1 MQYAGGGKMPEAA
14 GGNADNGGNGDNA
27 DNVDNADKTYN
38 AGNADN
44 RDNTDRADRVQ
55 VRETSVMIPTYEA
68 GAADPNPM
76 FLEKRVY
83 QGSSGRVYPHP
94 VIESISNV
102 KQDRTYKLIILEN
115 EYLRIEIM
123 PELGGRI
130 YRALDK
136 TNNYDFV
143 YYNRVIKPALV
154 GLAGPWISGG
164 IEFNW
169 PQHHRPNTFGP
180 VEYKLE
186 AAADGSAAVW
196 VSEIDRMYGT
206 KVTAAFRLYPGRGY
220 LEVHAQCYNRTPLPQ
235 TFLWWAN
242 PAVAVNDQTQSVF
255 PPDVT
260 AVFDHGKRDVSRFPI
275 ATGTY
280 YKQDYSE
287 GVDIS
292 RYKNIPVPT
301 SYMAYKS
308 DYNFV
313 GGYDHGVQ
321 AGLLH
326 VADHHISPGK
336 KQWTWGN
343 GEFGQAWDRQLTDE
357 DGPYIELMTG
367 VYTDNQPD
375 FTWLQPYEE
384 KSFTQYFMPYKG
396 IGLVKNAS
404 VDAAVNLEV
413 DAALAQAVVKV
424 YVTSRLEQAVIS
436 LSGAAGEYL
445 RETAD
450 LSPAEAI
457 ERTVMLDHGE
467 QEHDLK
473 LTVHSGEGRLLVA
486 YQPKRPEIGRIPEA
500 AKPLAPPEELR
511 SAEELYLAGLHLEQ
525 YRHATF
531 EPEAYYLEG
540 LKRDS
545 GDIRLNVAYGTL
557 LLRRGQYAQS
567 EPLLRRA
574 IERLTSR
581 NPNPYDS
588 EAYYQLGVALR
599 GQNRLDEAFAAYYKA
614 VWSAAWQDAGYYS
627 LAQIACRQ
635 GRYAEALELAERSLI
650 RNARNYKA
658 RNLKSALLRRL
669 GRPQQARGF
678 ASETVQLDPADF
690 GAYNELALAL
700 AALGDPAAAEEAL
713 TELERLMRD
722 DAHNYL
728 NLMAD
733 YMGCGLYAEALAV
746 GERAAQRGRPGSET
760 GFKSEPE
767 SVYPMLHYALGEC
780 YECTGQDEQAR
791 EARRQGQAASPL
803 HCFPNSL
810 SELEWLLSAV
820 RANPL
825 DDKAY
830 YYLGNLYYD
839 KKRPE
844 EAAAS
849 WERSRELRGDFA
861 IVHRNLALAYYN
873 KQHNPEAA
881 LASLEQ
887 AFACAPQDARI
898 LYELDQLRK
907 KLAWSAGE
915 RLEHLESRRSLVEQ
929 RDDLYIE
936 YVTMLNQLER
946 YDEAVRALS
955 SRNFH
960 PWEGGE
966 GKVTGQYQFAHSGLG
981 RLALENG
988 QYEAALEHFRL
999 ALAYPHNLGEGR
1011 LEGAQENNIQY
1022 ALGRVYEGLGQ
1033 EEEAER
1039 CYRAASQGLAEPA
1052 SAVFYND
1059 QPPEMIFYQGL
1070 AWLRLRQPKE
1080 AKRRFNL
1087 LIDYAERHL
1096 FDDIKLDYFAV
1107 SLPDFLVFEDDLNRR
1122 NVIHCRYMRGLGLL
1136 GLGRYEA
1143 AAAELNSALALDPN
1157 HQGAGVHRRMADH
1170 VLNRGQL

>member
-1 MQYAGGGKMPEAA
+1 MKHAGSGKMPEAA
-14 GGNADNGGNGDNA
+14 GDNA
-27 DNVDNADKTYN
+27 GKADHV
-38 AGNADN
+38 
-44 RDNTDRADRVQ
+44 DNTDGADRVQ
-55 VRETSVMIPTYEA
+55 VRETRVIIPTYEA
-68 GAADPNPM
+68 GAADPSPM

-94 VIESISNV
+94 VIESISDV
-102 KQDRTYKLIILEN
+102 KQDRSYKLIILEN

-186 AAADGSAAVW
+186 AAEDGSAIVW

-206 KVTAAFRLYPGRGY
+206 KVTAAFRLYPGTAY
-220 LEVHAQCYNRTPLPQ
+220 LEVHAQCYNRTPQAQ

-242 PAVAVNDQTQSVF
+242 PAVAVNEQTQSVF

-260 AVFDHGKRDVSRFPI
+260 AVFDHGKRDVSRFPM

-326 VADHHISPGK
+326 VANHHISPGK

-413 DAALAQAVVKV
+413 DAELAQAVVKV
-424 YVTSRLEQAVIS
+424 YVTSRLEQAVIR

-445 RETAD
+445 RETAH

-457 ERTVMLDHGE
+457 ERKVMLDHGE

-473 LTVHSGEGRLLVA
+473 LTVHSAEGRLLVA

-500 AKPLAPPEELR
+500 AKPLEAPEELR

-567 EPLLRRA
+567 EPLFRRA

-588 EAYYQLGVALR
+588 EAYYQLGAALR
-599 GQNRLDEAFAAYYKA
+599 GLNRLDEAFAAYYKA
-614 VWSAAWQDAGYYS
+614 VWSAAWQDAGYFS
-627 LAQIACRQ
+627 LAQIACQQ

-669 GRPQQARGF
+669 GRPQQAREF
-678 ASETVQLDPADF
+678 ASETMRLDPADF

-700 AALGDPAAAEEAL
+700 AALEDPAAAEEAL
-713 TELERLMRD
+713 SELERLMRG

-733 YMGCGLYAEALAV
+733 YMGCGLYTEALAV
-746 GERAAQRGRPGSET
+746 GEKAAQRAS
-760 GFKSEPE
+760 SEPESELELEVE
-767 SVYPMLHYALGEC
+767 SVYPMLYYALGEL
-780 YECTGQDEQAR
+780 YERTGQVEQAR
-791 EARRQGQAASPL
+791 EARRKGQAARPL
-803 HCFPNSL
+803 YCFPNTL
-810 SELEWLLSAV
+810 SELDWLLSAV
-820 RANPL
+820 RANPR
-825 DDKAY
+825 DDKAH

-861 IVHRNLALAYYN
+861 TVHRNLALAYYN
-873 KQHNPEAA
+873 KQNKPEAA

-915 RLEHLESRRSLVEQ
+915 RLDHLEAQRSLVEQ
-929 RDDLYIE
+929 RDDLYLE
-936 YVTMLNQLER
+936 YVTLLNQLER
-946 YDEAVRALS
+946 YNEAVRALS

-981 RLALENG
+981 RQALENG

-999 ALAYPHNLGEGR
+999 ALAYPHNLGEGK
-1011 LEGAQENNIQY
+1011 LEGAQENNIHY
-1022 ALGRVYEGLGQ
+1022 ALGRVYEGLQQ
-1033 EEEAER
+1033 EEEAVH

-1070 AWLRLRQPKE
+1070 AWLKLQQPKE

-1096 FDDIKLDYFAV
+1096 FDGIKLDYFAV

-1143 AAAELNSALALDPN
+1143 AVAEFDSALALDPN
-1157 HQGAGVHRRMADH
+1157 HQGAGVHRRMAGS
-1170 VLNRGQL
+1170 VLNR

>member
-1 MQYAGGGKMPEAA
+1 MKRAASGYTPELAGSNANNKYSADNA
-14 GGNADNGGNGDNA
+14 NNKYNADNAN
-27 DNVDNADKTYN
+27 
-38 AGNADN
+38 
-44 RDNTDRADRVQ
+44 NTHNADRVQ
-55 VRETSVMIPTYEA
+55 VRETSVIIPTYEA

-94 VIESISNV
+94 VIESISDV
-102 KQDRTYKLIILEN
+102 KQDRQYKLITLEN
-115 EYLRIEIM
+115 EYLRIEIL

-136 TNNYDFV
+136 TNHYDFV

-206 KVTAAFRLYPGRGY
+206 KVTAAFRLYPGRAY
-220 LEVHAQCYNRTPLPQ
+220 LEVYAQCYNRTPQAQ

-404 VDAAVNLEV
+404 VDAAVNLEA
-413 DAALAQAVVKV
+413 DAVSAQAVVKV
-424 YVTSRLEQAVIS
+424 YVTSRQEQAVIS

-450 LSPAEAI
+450 MSPAEAI
-457 ERTVMLDHGE
+457 ERTVMLNHGE

-486 YQPKRPEIGRIPEA
+486 YQPKRPEIERIPGA
-500 AKPLAPPEELR
+500 AKPLAVPEELR

-567 EPLLRRA
+567 EPLFRHA

-614 VWSAAWQDAGYYS
+614 VWSAAWQAAGYFS
-627 LAQIACRQ
+627 LAQIACQQ
-635 GRYAEALELAERSLI
+635 GRYAEALELAERSLT
-650 RNARNYKA
+650 RNTRNYKA
-658 RNLKSALLRRL
+658 RNLQSALLCRL
-669 GRPQQARGF
+669 GRLQQARRF

-700 AALGDPAAAEEAL
+700 AALEDPAAAEEAL
-713 TELERLMRD
+713 TELERLMRG

-733 YMGCGLYAEALAV
+733 YMDCGLYAEALAV
-746 GERAAQRGRPGSET
+746 GRRAVKCGTSE
-760 GFKSEPE
+760 SEIDTDTDTD

-780 YECTGQDEQAR
+780 YERTGQDEQAR
-791 EARRQGQAASPL
+791 EARRQGQAACPL
-803 HCFPNSL
+803 YCFPNTL
-810 SELEWLLSAV
+810 SELEWLLSAI

-849 WERSRELRGDFA
+849 WERSRDLRGDFA

-873 KQHNPEAA
+873 KQNNPEAA

-907 KLAWSAGE
+907 KLAWSAGK
-915 RLEHLESRRSLVEQ
+915 RLGHLEAQHSLVEQ

-936 YVTMLNQLER
+936 YVTLLNQLER

-966 GKVTGQYQFAHSGLG
+966 GKVTGQYKFAHTELG
-981 RLALENG
+981 KQALQEGN
-988 QYEAALEHFRL
+988 YKSAAEHLEQ
-999 ALAYPHNLGEGR
+999 ALVYPLNLGEGR
-1011 LEGAQENNIQY
+1011 LEGAQENNIY
-1022 ALGRVYEGLGQ
+1022 YYLGAAYEGLQREQ
-1033 EEEAER
+1033 EAVAS
-1039 CYRAASQGLAEPA
+1039 YTIASQGLAEPA
-1052 SAVFYND
+1052 SAMFYND
-1059 QPPEMIFYQGL
+1059 QPPEMIYYQGL
-1070 AWLRLRQPKE
+1070 AWLKLRNGKE
-1080 AKRRFNL
+1080 AKRRFNI

-1143 AAAELNSALALDPN
+1143 AVAELDSALALDPN

-1170 VLNRGQL
+1170 AFEPGHL